1 MLVMEKN
8 RQKRNRS
15 SYRQD
20 EYQNQDRDRRYD
32 FDRENQRTNFGNE
45 YGQDMSR
52 SQQYRGAY
60 DQTRWANDND
70 YGNNRQSDQFDR
82 YQDYDRGFNNV
93 GGFGRS
99 SENNPSWRQNDR
111 NQ

>member
-1 MLVMEKN
+1 MLVMERN

-32 FDRENQRTNFGNE
+32 FDRENQRTNFGNENTQRNYGQQSRDYYGPDYGNE

-70 YGNNRQSDQFDR
+70 YGNNRQSDQFD
-82 YQDYDRGFNNV
+82 
-93 GGFGRS
+93 
-99 SENNPSWRQNDR
+99 
-111 NQ
+111 